1 MRCCSVACDIV
12 SGTQSA
18 IQLVARLK
26 RVLRGSA
33 PTAPVAPSQSRDTH
47 PVELNAE
54 DRKVLDFVLENQLSM
69 CAYNNLVT
77 GSNRIH
83 QRSDDSAAAE
93 RSDSDNSTWTPW
105 RGNARTQLSRKMSCL
120 RRRRTCLDGTN
131 YSAHQTSAVSRR
143 TASSGDGS

>member
-54 DRKVLDFVLENQLSM
+54 DRKVLGFSLENQQSM
-69 CAYNNLVT
+69 YAYMHL
-77 GSNRIH
+77 I
-83 QRSDDSAAAE
+83 
-93 RSDSDNSTWTPW
+93 SDSY
-105 RGNARTQLSRKMSCL
+105 LMH
-120 RRRRTCLDGTN
+120 
-131 YSAHQTSAVSRR
+131 YISAISDYYVSA
-143 TASSGDGS
+143 TI